1 MQNIIY
7 APHNPARRAISA
19 MWQKVWPFVMAA
31 LLFLIWGIVGN
42 SDLEIEMAKAQAV
55 CEAQHQTLT
64 EVSKN
69 EWECR

>member
-1 MQNIIY
+1 MPQIIHGM
-7 APHNPARRAISA
+7 AAA
-19 MWQKVWPFVMAA
+19 VAA

-42 SDLEIEMAKAQAV
+42 SDLEIEIAKAQAV

>member
-7 APHNPARRAISA
+7 TQHTPARRAIAA
-19 MWQKVWPFVMAA
+19 MWQKAWPFVMAA

>member
-1 MQNIIY
+1 MPNVIY
-7 APHNPARRAISA
+7 VPHNPARRAIEV
-19 MWQKVWPFVMAA
+19 MWRKVWPFVMAA
-31 LLFLIWGIVGN
+31 LLFFVWGMVGN

-69 EWECR
+69 EWECK

>member
-1 MQNIIY
+1 MQNTIY
-7 APHNPARRAISA
+7 VPHTPTRRAVSA
-19 MWQKVWPFVMAA
+19 MWLKVWPFVMAA

>member
-1 MQNIIY
+1 MQNMIY
-7 APHNPARRAISA
+7 IPHKPARRAVLA
-19 MWQKVWPFVMAA
+19 MWQKVWPFLMAA
-31 LLFLIWGIVGN
+31 LFFLIWGIVGN